1 MEHAYKRLKE
11 ELEMQQL
18 QYFQVR
24 CSQLSPG
31 KRCLLIILQVF
42 RAYRES
48 YEEQKVA
55 LEQRF
60 RGLLE
65 ESLEDAIYLAAVK
78 SELKLQ
84 VQDLRQGKIAIILYN
99 DNNVGHWIVYHYF
112 TEVAVLKDTL
122 TKAGV
127 PLPPRKGFNAL
138 YQNY

>member
-1 MEHAYKRLKE
+1 M
-11 ELEMQQL
+11 
-18 QYFQVR
+18 
-24 CSQLSPG
+24 
-31 KRCLLIILQVF
+31 F

-48 YEEQKVA
+48 HEEQKVA

-99 DNNVGHWIVYHYF
+99 DSMIIMLDIG
-112 TEVAVLKDTL
+112 
-122 TKAGV
+122 
-127 PLPPRKGFNAL
+127 L
-138 YQNY
+138 YTVILQKLLF

>member
-1 MEHAYKRLKE
+1 M
-11 ELEMQQL
+11 
-18 QYFQVR
+18 
-24 CSQLSPG
+24 
-31 KRCLLIILQVF
+31 F

-48 YEEQKVA
+48 YDEQKVA

-84 VQDLRQGKIAIILYN
+84 VQDLKQGKITIIYN
-99 DNNVGHWIVYHYF
+99 DNNVGHWIVYCYF

-138 YQNY
+138 YQNS

>member
-1 MEHAYKRLKE
+1 MLLSSH
-11 ELEMQQL
+11 LE
-18 QYFQVR
+18 R
-24 CSQLSPG
+24 G
-31 KRCLLIILQVF
+31 HGLLIIFQVF

-84 VQDLRQGKIAIILYN
+84 VQDLRQGKIGII
-99 DNNVGHWIVYHYF
+99 IQ
-112 TEVAVLKDTL
+112 
-122 TKAGV
+122 
-127 PLPPRKGFNAL
+127 P
-138 YQNY
+138 